1 MKAKYIVGILAALAL
16 VAVAVLLV
24 ENKKIEYMDLAKAGE
39 SGRRAQI
46 VGTYVKDK
54 GNNYDPATNL
64 FRFTLRDEKGE
75 EMPVVLEG
83 AKPNNFELAASVVVT
98 GTVEKGEVHASNIL
112 TKCPSKYEAK
122 GVDMKTS
129 DAGDGTTTRQN

>member
-24 ENKKIEYMDLAKAGE
+24 ENKKIEYMNLAKAGE

-46 VGTYVKDK
+46 AGTYVKDK
-54 GNNYDPATNL
+54 GNKYDPTTNI

-83 AKPNNFELAASVVVT
+83 AKPNNFELATSVVVT

-112 TKCPSKYEAK
+112 TKCPSKYESA
-122 GVDMKTS
+122 GVDLKSS
-129 DAGDGTTTRQN
+129 DAGGKSNGY